1 MIGETTLARNHNKY
15 TEVLIVTEIL
25 HRGNFDSK
33 MSVARIE
40 IDGKNR
46 KVRNQEA
53 DALYIIVAA
62 EGECQFTLYGETEA
76 ENKIIK
82 VKSGNSVFVPKGSW
96 YRDEGKMTMYS
107 IYQPAFDSAKV
118 EVAVTE

>member
-1 MIGETTLARNHNKY
+1 MIGETTSWPETTNKY

-62 EGECQFTLYGETEA
+62 EGGMP
-76 ENKIIK
+76 
-82 VKSGNSVFVPKGSW
+82 V
-96 YRDEGKMTMYS
+96 YS
-107 IYQPAFDSAKV
+107 LWRN
-118 EVAVTE
+118 